1 MKPPLIHHRTM
12 ESFTSSSNHFI
23 HSTTSVIEINE
34 SNRALN
40 PLIARG
46 AFGHVDI
53 ALLVDWKSCPSKIE
67 SEISASTTTT
77 SSQQKVQNVS
87 LAAIKTIPNA
97 TISSSESS
105 LQLTRE
111 AFAELNA
118 LRLLNGH
125 VNITTLLG
133 YYGARDAQSSSR
145 SGNGTSSS
153 GGGFGGWDWAAA
165 TENDDSTS
173 IRKLMRSPTSLCLVF
188 PYHPVDLAHALSH
201 YRLQSFGVGNT
212 HNYFHLSSTVIQ
224 SIANDILSAVNHL
237 HVHHILHRDIKPSNL
252 YITKDGRIQLG
263 DYGLAKVIPELTN
276 IENITIDTCESNND
290 SNSSAYKTT
299 SSIYEGNSGITK
311 GLCTLQYRPPELL
324 LGGAGIH
331 ESLDIWS
338 TGCVLAEL
346 LTLSGPLFPGQSVL
360 DMLSRIF
367 HILGTPNNNI
377 TVDNNKWSDVNL
389 LPDWNKVCFKPLSGI
404 GLRRKIV
411 GEELWTNLGC
421 LVEKMLA
428 LDPECRPLAYQC
440 LHHTWLQSFVDRCNT
455 DALWEQQCRQIV
467 VDELIPSSLLH
478 NIANSNNRSLFSLP
492 NENEE
497 MMGKNEDSFAYAKE
511 VAAKVAAS
519 RRSFPQSHE
528 QRPDCNITR
537 K

>member
-1 MKPPLIHHRTM
+1 MTLT
-12 ESFTSSSNHFI
+12 SFNHFI
-23 HSTTSVIEINE
+23 HSTTSIIEINE

-46 AFGHVDI
+46 AFGRVDI
-53 ALLVDWKSCPSKIE
+53 ALLVTWKSCPSSTIE
-67 SEISASTTTT
+67 SEISSTTTT
-77 SSQQKVQNVS
+77 SLQKVQNVS

-97 TISSSESS
+97 TISSLLQSTQ
-105 LQLTRE
+105 QLTRE

-125 VNITTLLG
+125 ENITPLLG
-133 YYGARDAQSSSR
+133 YYGARDAQSSR
-145 SGNGTSSS
+145 SGNGTGSN

-165 TENDDSTS
+165 EDNDSSST
-173 IRKLMRSPTSLCLVF
+173 RMCSPTSLCLVF
-188 PYHPVDLAHALSH
+188 PYHPVDMCHALNH
-201 YRLQSFGVGNT
+201 YRLQSFGAGNP
-212 HNYFHLSSTVIQ
+212 HDYFHLSPTVVK

-237 HVHHILHRDIKPSNL
+237 HLHHILHRDIKPSNL

-263 DYGLAKVIPELTN
+263 DYGLAKVIPELTHSKR
-276 IENITIDTCESNND
+276 TIDMHASSNN
-290 SNSSAYKTT
+290 SKSSSSSAFETT
-299 SSIYEGNSGITK
+299 SAIYEENSGITK

-331 ESLDIWS
+331 QSLDIWS

-367 HILGTPNNNI
+367 NILGTPNNNNNNN
-377 TVDNNKWSDVNL
+377 TVDNKWPDVSL
-389 LPDWNKVCFKPLSGI
+389 LPDWNKVCFKPMFGT

-411 GEELWTNLGC
+411 GEELLTNLGC

-428 LDPECRPLAYQC
+428 LDPECRPSANQC
-440 LHHTWLQSFVDRCNT
+440 LQHTWLQLFVDRCKS

-478 NIANSNNRSLFSLP
+478 NTNNDCSLF
-492 NENEE
+492 EE
-497 MMGKNEDSFAYAKE
+497 ISKNKDPFANAKE
-511 VAAKVAAS
+511 VAAKLAAS
-519 RRSFPQSHE
+519 RRLFPQSHE
-528 QRPDCNITR
+528 QALPAVPED